1 MLYIPLLQ
9 DKMDDEGLYA
19 AGLLYEL
26 STKHNS
32 SNLEAPFFHK
42 EIALRTVV
50 GVTCSLSLIGA
61 LIIILSYCLDKE
73 IRTKSRQILVHL
85 SVADFGV
92 ALANLIG
99 VIVYF
104 DQYIRGCTTDWDNL
118 KPSKSANETLLSSDA
133 YSSSSP
139 VSCGA
144 LYRLCKAQAFVA
156 GYSTLASVMWTQIL
170 AVYVYCLVV
179 LPQNWKCF
187 KVSFMYF
194 SCVFCWGMPFVISL
208 WLVLTRKF
216 YFENYNIVVKIL
228 ESDWSVRGPLFY
240 L

>member
-1 MLYIPLLQ
+1 MADHDADI
-9 DKMDDEGLYA
+9 A
-19 AGLLYEL
+19 W
-26 STKHNS
+26 TVKHNI

-104 DQYIRGCTTDWDNL
+104 DQYIRGCTTDWDDL
-118 KPSKSANETLLSSDA
+118 KLSKSALPANETLLSSDA

-139 VSCGA
+139 VPCGA
-144 LYRLCKAQAFVA
+144 LFRLCETQAFVA

-179 LPQNWKCF
+179 LPQSKIHT
-187 KVSFMYF
+187 KVVYF
-194 SCVFCWGMPFVISL
+194 AYVFCWGMPFLISL
-208 WLVLTRKF
+208 WLVLTRKLLF
-216 YFENYNIVVKIL
+216 NPSSMILVFNII
-228 ESDWSVRGPLFY
+228 
-240 L
+240 